1 MQDLFVASFDTS
13 TPQTIYIRQTSK
25 KKRVSNSQIFQE
37 FIEIAQIKIK
47 IIDEENDNEILF
59 YTPIPDISN
68 FAYLSQVIILESS
81 STIILKHTLCY
92 SNGSTYL
99 IKDHQIRLLFTRC
112 VNKINNIEKFSKY
125 AVNPRNGQISLKD
138 ALFFDK
144 EVFQKF
150 NESPL
155 LAIKPMLQ
163 LYYQQIQILKQYT
176 KVILVVL
183 EELPQIFNQYSD
195 ISFFSFNQI
204 NLQLLK
210 VKMWLID
217 TDTFDD
223 KSEMEEQIKKQSQI
237 IQKKDDLKILNEIE
251 IIGDIQNIEQIN
263 KGGFGIIQKGKL
275 ECIMNGKKE
284 NKQFI
289 IKKDREDLLNKV
301 TKVPH
306 EINILKQ
313 IKDESNLFIA
323 KYYYS
328 NQQKY
333 QDVLFMDIY
342 QYKSLDILKI
352 QFSQTMSLIT
362 KLYIMWQISQG
373 IQFLTSKEVSHLD
386 LKPAN
391 IVISKGYL
399 AKIIDFGEAYHP
411 DVCDGNPNY
420 KPGRTLPYTPY
431 CDNRDR
437 NASYKNFDIFSFGMI
452 LSEIVFDTYPVDFK
466 RGALHKL
473 EEKFS
478 RGDIRGRLIK
488 NYQRHFGPKHIIDLL
503 HCLIFRCIDEKDNR
517 PQIEWIILIVKTLQT
532 QIEKIFS
539 YHSPY
544 K

>member
-1 MQDLFVASFDTS
+1 MQGLAQTPFDLFE
-13 TPQTIYIRQTSK
+13 PQQRLFRLPQK
-25 KKRVSNSQIFQE
+25 KSGVLKQQIFKE
-37 FIEIAQIKIK
+37 FIEKAQIKIK
-47 IIDEENDNEILF
+47 ILDEENDNEVLF
-59 YTPIPDISN
+59 YTPILDISS
-68 FAYLSQVIILESS
+68 FGYLSLIILKESS

-92 SNGSTYL
+92 CNGKPYL

-112 VNKINNIEKFSKY
+112 LNKINNIEKFSKY
-125 AVNPRNGQISLKD
+125 AMNPRNGEISLKD
-138 ALFFDK
+138 ALFFEK
-144 EVFQKF
+144 ETFQKF

-155 LAIKPMLQ
+155 LAIKPMLE
-163 LYYQQIQILKQYT
+163 LYNQQIHILKQYT
-176 KVILVVL
+176 KLILVVL

-195 ISFFSFNQI
+195 ISFLSLNQI

-217 TDTFDD
+217 PDTFEDQ
-223 KSEMEEQIKKQSQI
+223 SEINEQIKRQSQI
-237 IQKKDDLKILNEIE
+237 VQKKDDLKILNEIE

-263 KGGFGIIQKGKL
+263 KGGFGSIQKGKL
-275 ECIMNGKKE
+275 EYIMNGKRE
-284 NKQFI
+284 SKQFI
-289 IKKDREDLLNKV
+289 IKKDREDLHYQVK
-301 TKVPH
+301 KVPH

-328 NQQKY
+328 NQPKY
-333 QDVLFMDIY
+333 QNILFMDMY
-342 QYKSLDILKI
+342 QYKSLDILKL

-362 KLYIMWQISQG
+362 KLYIMWQIAQG
-373 IQFLTSKEVSHLD
+373 IQFLTSKNVAHLD

-411 DVCDGNPNY
+411 DVCNGNPNY

-431 CDNRDR
+431 SNNNDR
-437 NASYKNFDIFSFGMI
+437 QASYKNLDIFSFGMV

-478 RGDIRGRLIK
+478 RGDIRGRLVK
-488 NYQRHFGPKHIIDLL
+488 NYQRHFGPKHIINLL
-503 HCLIFRCIDEKDNR
+503 HCLIFRCIDEKENR
-517 PQIEWIILIVKTLQT
+517 PTIDWIILIVKTLQN
-532 QIEKIFS
+532 QVEKIFS
-539 YHSPY
+539 YHFPY